1 MKVPII
7 KATIDTGEIERALEL
22 SNAVVD
28 NLQTIK
34 SLLAELREAAA
45 AVDFKLGFTETQE
58 ET

>member
-34 SLLAELREAAA
+34 SLLAELKEAAA
-45 AVDFKLGFTETQE
+45 EIDFKLSFTETQG